1 MDKEK
6 LLKKFIAKFVLG
18 QTLASSFIFL
28 WVFIYEYGFIDK
40 GQFIKCGLVILAFAI
55 AFGIIDYILFNKKRK
70 KERLAIM
77 PLIIS
82 IHDTEEKLKK
92 QKTVLNALY
101 FIFFVIGLTFRDL
114 SVIFIIIFAVSPC
127 FSSMANLVNDKIKYL
142 ENKPEGLNF

>member
-6 LLKKFIAKFVLG
+6 LLKKFIIKFVLG

-28 WVFIYEYGFIDK
+28 WVYIYEYDFMDK
-40 GQFIKCGLVILAFAI
+40 EQFIKSGLIILAVAI
-55 AFGIIDYILFNKKRK
+55 VFGTIDYLLFNKKRK
-70 KERLAIM
+70 KERLAVM

-92 QKTVLNALY
+92 QKTILYVLY
-101 FIFFVIGLTFRDL
+101 FIFFVGGLTFR
-114 SVIFIIIFAVSPC
+114 SVSVVFIVMFAVSPC
-127 FSSMANLVNDKIKYL
+127 FNFMANLVNDKIKYL

>member
-6 LLKKFIAKFVLG
+6 LLKKFITKFVLG

-28 WVFIYEYGFIDK
+28 WVYIYEYGFMDK
-40 GQFIKCGLVILAFAI
+40 EQFIKSGLIILVVAI
-55 AFGIIDYILFNKKRK
+55 VFGTIDYLLFNKKRK
-70 KERLAIM
+70 KERLAVM

-92 QKTVLNALY
+92 QKTILYVLY
-101 FIFFVIGLTFRDL
+101 FISFVGGFTFREL
-114 SVIFIIIFAVSPC
+114 SIIFIIMFAVSPC

>member
-6 LLKKFIAKFVLG
+6 FLKKFITKFVIG

-28 WVFIYEYGFIDK
+28 WVYIYEYGFMDK
-40 GQFIKCGLVILAFAI
+40 EQFIKSGLVILAFAI
-55 AFGIIDYILFNKKRK
+55 VFCIIDYILFNKKRK

-92 QKTVLNALY
+92 QRTALYVLY
-101 FIFFVIGLTFRDL
+101 FIFFVIGLTFREL
-114 SVIFIIIFAVSPC
+114 SIIFIIMFAASPC

-142 ENKPEGLNF
+142 ENKPEGMNF

>member
-6 LLKKFIAKFVLG
+6 MLKKFIAKFVIG
-18 QTLASSFIFL
+18 QTLTSSFIFL
-28 WVFIYEYGFIDK
+28 WVFVHEYGFIDK
-40 GQFIKCGLVILAFAI
+40 GQFIKSGLVILAFAI

-92 QKTVLNALY
+92 QKTVLNVLY
-101 FIFFVIGLTFRDL
+101 FVFFVIGLTFRDL
-114 SVIFIIIFAVSPC
+114 SVIFIIMFAVSPC

>member
-6 LLKKFIAKFVLG
+6 LLKKFIAKFVIG

-28 WVFIYEYGFIDK
+28 WVFVYEYGFIDK
-40 GQFIKCGLVILAFAI
+40 GKFIKSWLVILAFAI

-82 IHDTEEKLKK
+82 IHDTKEKLKK
-92 QKTVLNALY
+92 QKTVLNVLY

-114 SVIFIIIFAVSPC
+114 SVIFIIMLAVSPC
-127 FSSMANLVNDKIKYL
+127 FSFMANLVNDKIKYL
-142 ENKPEGLNF
+142 ENKPEGMNF